1 MITENNDTSA
11 QNVDNQPNAGNEQ
24 PQVNAGAIRKS
35 TTGSILKAASNAL
48 GQEIES
54 VEGLVAAIARLS
66 TNSVVTKEPSM
77 EEPKSRRTSTNDLQD
92 QFVQLKNELQ
102 KKDQA
107 LKERELDSEIRM
119 SMGDK
124 FDSDLLDYALTKVKS
139 NIKWESDGS
148 YSIVNNKGQVRYGD
162 NGEPMTIK
170 SVVEEVAK
178 NNPKLLRS
186 SMNSTNGSGLR
197 QSGSPMFGG
206 DSDMI
211 PDYSTNPDQFNAWAA
226 RNGLGK
232 GVGLKGVKAS
242 VYTSTTSKKVF

>member
-1 MITENNDTSA
+1 MTIENNDTSA
-11 QNVDNQPNAGNEQ
+11 QNVDNQSLDGNEQ
-24 PQVNAGAIRKS
+24 PTVNAGAIRKS

-66 TNSVVTKEPSM
+66 SNSVVTKEPILD
-77 EEPKSRRTSTNDLQD
+77 EPKPRRSNNNDLQE

-107 LKERELDSEIRM
+107 LKERELDSEIR
-119 SMGDK
+119 SNMGDK
-124 FDSDLLDYALTKVKS
+124 FDADLLDYALTKVRS

-148 YSIVNNKGQVRYGD
+148 YSIVNSKGQIRYGD
-162 NGEPMTIK
+162 DGNPLSIK
-170 SVVEEVAK
+170 GLVDEVARS
-178 NNPKLLRS
+178 NPKLLRS
-186 SMNSTNGSGLR
+186 SMNSTGSGLR
-197 QSGSPMFGG
+197 QSGGMFGG
-206 DSDMI
+206 DVDSI

-232 GVGLKGVKAS
+232 NVGLKGVKAS
-242 VYTSTTSKKVF
+242 VYNSSTSKKVF

>member
-24 PQVNAGAIRKS
+24 PTVNAGAIRKS

-66 TNSVVTKEPSM
+66 SNSVVTKEPSI
-77 EEPKSRRTSTNDLQD
+77 EEPKSRRSSTNDLQE
-92 QFVQLKNELQ
+92 QFVQLKNELH

-119 SMGDK
+119 NMGDK
-124 FDSDLLDYALTKVKS
+124 FDSDLLDYALTKVRN
-139 NIKWESDGS
+139 NIKWENDGS
-148 YSIVNNKGQVRYGD
+148 YSIVNGKGQIRYGD
-162 NGEPMTIK
+162 DGNPLTIK
-170 SVVEEVAK
+170 GLVDEVARS
-178 NNPKLLRS
+178 NPKLLRS
-186 SMNSTNGSGLR
+186 SMNSTGSGLR

-206 DSDMI
+206 DADSI

-232 GVGLKGVKAS
+232 NVGLKGVKAS
-242 VYTSTTSKKVF
+242 VYNSSTSKKVF